1 MEYMIKLLNDLS
13 MFTKP
18 NMLKDMKMNLRKDTM
33 QLREKVNRLR
43 PMRPD
48 VSLEEAFVTATM
60 ASNLS
65 FSDILRLV
73 NNPWIEI
80 SQVINQ
86 Q

>member
-1 MEYMIKLLNDLS
+1 MIKLLNDLS

-48 VSLEEAFVTATM
+48 FLLFGLT
-60 ASNLS
+60 ASNIVTHS
-65 FSDILRLV
+65 KVD
-73 NNPWIEI
+73 E
-80 SQVINQ
+80 
-86 Q
+86 